1 MKKLLS
7 ILAILLV
14 FVMQSFTL
22 VPGMTPVLLHFK
34 EPKINAGM
42 PGSSRS
48 LGSGM
53 EATIEVYL
61 NEVSDSLLLYSPS
74 EESVTYYIYDA
85 DEQEVCNGNVTF
97 SEQGESSIYVGTL
110 GDGIYTIYIVIDND
124 VYGGDF
130 QL

>member
-34 EPKINAGM
+34 EPKINGGISG
-42 PGSSRS
+42 PSRS

-97 SEQGESSIYVGTL
+97 SEQGEASIYVGTL
-110 GDGIYTIYIVIDND
+110 GDGIYTIDIVIDND